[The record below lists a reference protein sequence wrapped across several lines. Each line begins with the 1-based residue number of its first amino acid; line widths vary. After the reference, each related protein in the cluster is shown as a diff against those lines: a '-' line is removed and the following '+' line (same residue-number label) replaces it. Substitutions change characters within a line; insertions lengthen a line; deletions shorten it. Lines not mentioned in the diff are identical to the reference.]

1 MKKFLFYF
9 IFLSISTSV
18 FSQNWDINT
27 LEKLNKPDSR
37 FARGYSKA
45 FSKSAPYI
53 AVGVPVAMGIYALA
67 DKNDKILKD
76 AIYIGTS
83 VIEATVISYGLK
95 YAVDRERPFNRYP
108 DKITKRDSP
117 SSPSFPSGHTAGAF
131 SLATSLCIRYP
142 KWYVITPSAL
152 WACSV
157 AFARMNQGVHYPT
170 DVLGGAV
177 IGAGCAVAN
186 IYINKWLNR
195 LIFPKA
201 KPELVAY

>member
-1 MKKFLFYF
+1 MKKFLFF
-9 IFLSISTSV
+9 FLFLGFSASV

-27 LEKLNKPDSR
+27 LEKVNSLDSR
-37 FARGYSKA
+37 FARRYSKV

-53 AVGVPVAMGIYALA
+53 AVGVPVIMGVYALA

-95 YAVDRERPFNRYP
+95 YAVDRRRPFDRYP
-108 DKITKRDSP
+108 DKIDKRDSP
-117 SSPSFPSGHTAGAF
+117 SSPSFPSGHTAAAF
-131 SLATSLCIRYP
+131 SLATSLSIRYP
-142 KWYVITPSAL
+142 KWYVIAPSAI

-157 AFARMNQGVHYPT
+157 GFSRMNQGVHYPT
-170 DVLGGAV
+170 DVLSGAV

-186 IYINKWLNR
+186 IYINRWLDR

-201 KPELVAY
+201 KPELIDY